1 LINSKYITKNGKTLR
16 TGYTTGS
23 CAAAAAK
30 AAAYMLI
37 NNRFIEQVEIDTPK
51 GWKLKL
57 DVNNPVITREYASC
71 YIIKDAGDDPDI
83 TDGIHVYARA
93 YKTERGEVSVTAGEG
108 IGTVTMPG
116 LQVRPG
122 NPAINPIP
130 MAMIK
135 KEVSEVLSE
144 VSGIEIELSIPNGE
158 DLAKKTFNPRL
169 GIIGGLS
176 VLGTTG
182 IVEPMSEDAIKDTI
196 ALELNYK
203 KEAGLSSVVLVPGNY
218 GENFSKKW
226 LNITEEKI
234 VKISNY
240 LGFAL
245 EKCSELGFKR
255 VILAGHIGKLV
266 KPAGGIF
273 YTHSRVSDTRME
285 ILTAYLGIMGCP
297 RGRLSQIMEC
307 RTTEEA
313 IVLIEEEGM
322 EAIYTILADK
332 CASKCEEY
340 IYGALDIGVVMF
352 SMKRLLAKSKKL
364 DSILEVLSDE

>member
-1 LINSKYITKNGKTLR
+1 MNNSKFVTKNGKKLR

-30 AAAYMLI
+30 AAVYMLFNHRI
-37 NNRFIEQVEIDTPK
+37 LDQVEIDTPK

-57 DVNNPVITREYASC
+57 NVNDPVITGEYASC

-83 TDGIHVYARA
+83 TDGIHVYAKVR
-93 YKTERGEVSVTAGEG
+93 KLTTKEVKIITGRG
-108 IGTVTMPG
+108 IGIVTKPG
-116 LQVRPG
+116 LQVKPG
-122 NPAINPIP
+122 SPAINSVP

-135 KEVSEVLSE
+135 REVSEVLPE
-144 VSGIEIELSIPNGE
+144 GTGVEIELSIPNGE
-158 DLAKKTFNPRL
+158 ELAKKTFNPKL
-169 GIIGGLS
+169 GIEGGLS
-176 VLGTTG
+176 ILGTTG

-203 KEAGLSSVVLVPGNY
+203 KEAGLSSIVLVPGNY
-218 GENFSKKW
+218 GEVFSKKW
-226 LNITEEKI
+226 LNITEDKI

-285 ILTAYLGIMGCP
+285 ILVAYLGVMGCP
-297 RGRLSQIMEC
+297 QDKLEQVMEC

-313 IVLIEEEGM
+313 IKIIQSEGFKD
-322 EAIYTILADK
+322 IYMILVEK
-332 CASKCEEY
+332 CALRCEEY
-340 IYGALDIGVVMF
+340 VFGSLSIGVAMF
-352 SMKRLLAKSKKL
+352 SMKKLLAKSNKV
-364 DSILEVLSDE
+364 DSIMEVLAHE